1 MHEFGSTSR
10 TLCVIMLVALVL
22 AGCGG
27 SGSGVAPVSGSEEEA
42 SVKGTVYLR
51 GKPLNNGRVL
61 FNPVNIKR
69 ANVQARQAPI
79 NKDGSYGLK
88 TLVGDNYVQIDCAEL
103 RQSRNREIADTERTV
118 IVNSGDNT
126 IDLKIPPE

>member
-1 MHEFGSTSR
+1 MRGRGLGSR
-10 TLCVIMLVALVL
+10 TVWVALLAALVL

-27 SGSGVAPVSGSEEEA
+27 GGSGVAPVSGSDEEA

-69 ANVQARQAPI
+69 ADAQARQAPI
-79 NKDGSYGLK
+79 NKDGTYSVK

-103 RQSRNREIADTERTV
+103 RQSKNREIADTERTI
-118 IVNSGDNT
+118 IVKSGDNT
-126 IDLKIPPE
+126 IDLKVPPE